1 MPKVSEIGPGTEVG
15 KLILHDFLNWKTSGF
30 KPWGKGIGG
39 RDHYTSCS
47 QYQRVSHY
55 AFRSQAKKI
64 ARIAMEQMPA
74 QEALD
79 NTKELEVNKVQ
90 KEPENATGADD
101 ERSLP
106 IDSENRNPWI
116 RFGNQDEEDELND
129 SDDENYSSN
138 TSDKSCGDD
147 GLEGFDD
154 ISLGELQNSRTPFL
168 AEYPTKDKVLVIF
181 PLDGNI
187 SDADSNQ
194 FEFINDNTGINRWGK
209 VPKERENCVA
219 LIGLGTEKASKM
231 GFTDVDLMVVD
242 AEIQKR
248 LKANHYERDQN
259 GDIWEVRATLQLPF
273 KCKPQFYSRD
283 GTALKTFRMRSNSRG
298 FAWGYFWLLA
308 WTPPKPK
315 PAKRIGG
322 KLVKIMAK
330 EDASL
335 YTEETYTSNKRV
347 R

>member
-1 MPKVSEIGPGTEVG
+1 
-15 KLILHDFLNWKTSGF
+15 
-30 KPWGKGIGG
+30 
-39 RDHYTSCS
+39 
-47 QYQRVSHY
+47 
-55 AFRSQAKKI
+55 
-64 ARIAMEQMPA
+64 MEQMPA

-79 NTKELEVNKVQ
+79 VDKQHNEESHVNDVQAEPDEL
-90 KEPENATGADD
+90 AAADD

-116 RFGNQDEEDELND
+116 RFGNQDDEEELND
-129 SDDENYSSN
+129 SDDENYSSSN
-138 TSDKSCGDD
+138 DDKSCSDD
-147 GLEGFDD
+147 GLEGFDE

-168 AEYPTKDKVLVIF
+168 AEYPTRDKLLVIF

-194 FEFINDNTGINRWGK
+194 FEFIDDNTAIHRWGK

-219 LIGLGTEKASKM
+219 LIGLGTEKSSKM

-248 LKANHYERDQN
+248 LKTNQYERDKN
-259 GDIWEVRATLQLPF
+259 GDIWEIRATLQLPF

-315 PAKRIGG
+315 AAKRIGG
-322 KLVKIMAK
+322 KLVKVMPK
-330 EDASL
+330 EDSSL
-335 YTEETYTSNKRV
+335 YTEKTYNSKRA